1 MAGRDVDLVVP
12 HEARL
17 CCDNHS
23 FPFDRNQTKT
33 SRRPTSCS
41 GTVDPRLDEPR
52 DDSEVP
58 SASAGT
64 KQQSS
69 VGVSD
74 HVLTLGSD
82 YRLGHGY

>member
-1 MAGRDVDLVVP
+1 MKHGSA
-12 HEARL
+12 ATTTI
-17 CCDNHS
+17 
-23 FPFDRNQTKT
+23 FPPDRNQTKT
-33 SRRPTSCS
+33 SRRLASRS

-52 DDSEVP
+52 DDSRVP

-74 HVLTLGSD
+74 QVPALGSD
-82 YRLGHGY
+82 YRLSHGY